1 MDLAVDLASSRR
13 LLIRILLDQGGFELM
28 VGVCRGVSRGLMLR
42 LMDAHTCKVEI
53 YRPPSLSWRKG
64 LSRCLDA
71 VLPVEAVESGFCW
84 KFELGVR
91 VGIIQQHF
99 SRDLGISEHLIKLRP
114 FSKHFFR
121 LSTFFRSSSRGS
133 LRGKCR
139 TSSLMRAVPL
149 YFSRPSAA
157 SLSSRSANLAGGIW
171 RVSIHEL

>member
-99 SRDLGISEHLIKLRP
+99 SRDLGISEHLIKLRLIDHSWNMIP
-114 FSKHFFR
+114 QNPIT
-121 LSTFFRSSSRGS
+121 L
-133 LRGKCR
+133 
-139 TSSLMRAVPL
+139 PL
-149 YFSRPSAA
+149 LKTLFQALDVLPVQF
-157 SLSSRSANLAGGIW
+157 AGLTPW
-171 RVSIHEL
+171 EM

>member
-99 SRDLGISEHLIKLRP
+99 SRDLGISEHLIKLRLIDHSWNMIP
-114 FSKHFFR
+114 QNPIT
-121 LSTFFRSSSRGS
+121 L
-133 LRGKCR
+133 
-139 TSSLMRAVPL
+139 PL
-149 YFSRPSAA
+149 LKTLLQALDVLPVQF
-157 SLSSRSANLAGGIW
+157 AGLTPW
-171 RVSIHEL
+171 EM